1 MSERINGYADAV
13 LAIAHAEGD
22 VKGISD
28 ELFVV
33 GRAVDTNDDLRAAIS
48 DARMPA
54 ERKIQIMEKQS
65 LLIKLNLMLKMRPL
79 KKQKHL

>member
-13 LAIAHAEGD
+13 LAIAQAEGD

-33 GRAVDTNDDLRAAIS
+33 GRAVDTNDDLRA
-48 DARMPA
+48 DTMVP
-54 ERKIQIMEKQS
+54 
-65 LLIKLNLMLKMRPL
+65 
-79 KKQKHL
+79 